1 MDNEKDMIAIK
12 EVDTVIERL
21 QSMRKVA
28 EQRIGRSRPIFSESD
43 IAIVKDHLDLVVKY
57 SRL

>member
-21 QSMRKVA
+21 QSMRKAA
-28 EQRIGRSRPIFSESD
+28 EQSIGHSRPIFSASE
-43 IAIVKDHLDLVVKY
+43 IEIVKDHLDLVVKY